1 MRMIDPVSYVRQ
13 RVAACVHLGVRA
25 LETIL
30 HLGVHRTATTT
41 FQDYLDRNVA
51 RLEGSGVAVW
61 TPSAIRGGLF
71 SGMVRPPHETSVVV
85 ERSTHLIGLTCARL
99 RRKNTRQLIV
109 SEENMIGTIRVNLRS
124 QSLYSEL
131 TPRLARF
138 GKAFGHS
145 CDRILLSIRSYETFW
160 ASSIAFG
167 ATTGFPALDEQAR
180 MRIVA
185 HPRGWRDVIK
195 EIHALFPKAEISVL
209 PYEAFGGNVGETLDA
224 ATGYRGLSA
233 GMVDQPVRHNESPA
247 GRASPFDTQTQ
258 LNFRRRYDKDLAW
271 LANGGGGFARLL
283 APQSQTDMD
292 EIGTERL
299 ATIQRGAMTGG
310 HYGTIRR
317 ME

>member
-1 MRMIDPVSYVRQ
+1 MCMIGMKSYVRHC
-13 RVAACVHLGVRA
+13 VAACVHLGMRTM
-25 LETIL
+25 ETIL

-41 FQDYLDRNVA
+41 FQDYLDRNAV
-51 RLEGSGVAVW
+51 RLDGAGVAVW
-61 TPSAIRGGLF
+61 TPSVIRGGLF
-71 SGMVRPPHETSVVV
+71 SGMVRPPHETSVAA
-85 ERSTHLIGLTCARL
+85 ERSTNLIGLTCARL
-99 RRKNTRQLIV
+99 RRKKTRQLIV

-124 QSLYSEL
+124 QSLYNEL

-138 GKAFGHS
+138 GKAFGHL

-167 ATTGFPALDEQAR
+167 HVTGFPVLDAEAET
-180 MRIVA
+180 RIVE
-185 HPRGWRDVIK
+185 HPRRWRHVIQD
-195 EIHALFPKAEISVL
+195 IHGLFPRAQISVL
-209 PYEAFGGNVGETLDA
+209 PYETFGGKVDETLEA

-233 GMVDQPVRHNESPA
+233 GMVGSSVQHNVSKA

-258 LNFRRRYDKDLAW
+258 LKLRRRYDKDLEW
-271 LANGGGGFARLL
+271 LANGAGGIARLL
-283 APQSQTDMD
+283 TPQSKTDMD